1 MFLRTNREKDMTN
14 GPSSGINEAD
24 RALECQEKLD
34 EPVMRLIDDAV
45 LAGWSTPEVF
55 DALEEVIRNRR
66 LSYAEDPDPADA
78 PSEISMVS
86 DLDGATANL

>member
-1 MFLRTNREKDMTN
+1 MTS
-14 GPSSGINEAD
+14 GPRDNSSGPD
-24 RALECQEKLD
+24 RAFDCQESLGL
-34 EPVMRLIDDAV
+34 PVTRIIDDAV
-45 LAGWSTPEVF
+45 MAGWTTPEVF

-86 DLDGATANL
+86 TLDGATANL

>member
-1 MFLRTNREKDMTN
+1 MIRAPRTEAAGPDRE
-14 GPSSGINEAD
+14 
-24 RALECQEKLD
+24 LECQEQLD
-34 EPVMRLIDDAV
+34 VPVMMLIDLAV
-45 LAGWSTPEVF
+45 TAGWKTPEVF

-86 DLDGATANL
+86 GLDGATANL